1 MGVNEA
7 GWGGAAQADIAG
19 VALMYSP
26 GGGLL
31 VLGAGVLLL
40 ALFVVLELTRGLSR
54 GALRAV

>member
-1 MGVNEA
+1 MDEA
-7 GWGGAAQADIAG
+7 SSLNMVRGDIAG
-19 VALMYSP
+19 VALIYCS

-31 VLGAGVLLL
+31 VAGAGVLLL